1 MNATGEALTNRLVI
15 GVEPLDAVAGGR
27 VPLGVRV
34 EVDGT
39 PFPGGV
45 GDARLWFL
53 KSDALAEIPRH
64 ATGVHAQIARAPSSR
79 PLPATMAL
87 RIFDRERRYVPRRLS
102 VPLDPAGGTMVR
114 PLLYPGAAVDVS
126 YTATGLRGRLLRA
139 SGAPVRWARVDV
151 RIPGRTTPL
160 GVAHGDDRGEFV
172 LLLPPEAVGARQLA
186 RTLDLEVH
194 VFARAASF
202 VPDPQRLATDPLDD
216 LPVETDASGAAP
228 PAEYSERPIAAAA
241 SDKKGSPLRIVH
253 FTLGILTSSEPPFLV
268 L

>member
-1 MNATGEALTNRLVI
+1 VNATGEALTNRLVI

-172 LLLPPEAVGARQLA
+172 LLLPPEAAGARRSS
-186 RTLDLEVH
+186 RT
-194 VFARAASF
+194 RSAS
-202 VPDPQRLATDPLDD
+202 
-216 LPVETDASGAAP
+216 
-228 PAEYSERPIAAAA
+228 RPIRSTTCPSRRTPRAPLPPLNIRSAPSPPQPATRRGA
-241 SDKKGSPLRIVH
+241 RFESCTSPLE
-253 FTLGILTSSEPPFLV
+253 SSPRVSRRFSCSSRPPRAERAKRRSL
-268 L
+268 